1 MGDFLDTAEQLV
13 TIGAVLLGA
22 LMSHVTS
29 YVMERQKN
37 RHELL
42 TRWDTAK
49 LDAYVGY
56 IDQVRAGVF
65 AAVHMYEHRTGIR
78 ESSTS
83 VHEMTAEM
91 SDVGRRRGSAF
102 ERVLLLGGDDVVE
115 AAHELNA
122 RALDVDW
129 HAAGKVEG
137 ELEDWR
143 ERNRAVF
150 RAINDFHEAART
162 DLGVKGSVTGE
173 GHAQR
178 DLLLPPQHNGGEEPR
193 RSGDGAV

>member
-122 RALDVDW
+122 KALQVDW
-129 HAAGKVEG
+129 HAAGKVDG
-137 ELEDWR
+137 ELSDWR
-143 ERNRAVF
+143 DRNRAVF
-150 RAINDFHEAART
+150 DAINRFHESARV
-162 DLGVKGSVTGE
+162 DLGVQGSISGE
-173 GHAQR
+173 GHPQR
-178 DLLLPPQHNGGEEPR
+178 DLLLPPSQRAGENGSQTGL
-193 RSGDGAV
+193 